1 MASFIPDAP
10 LCGGNSAFFIGIR
23 EPGGATVA
31 PLAGKL
37 EDGIDE
43 DLSQMASML
52 T

>member
-1 MASFIPDAP
+1 LYLPDA
-10 LCGGNSAFFIGIR
+10 LLYGGNSPFFIGIR

-31 PLAGKL
+31 PLAGEF
-37 EDGIDE
+37 EDEVDD